1 MTTTSRPTWWRASP
15 SGTQTGLLMLRGQTT
30 SGCVPTVE
38 SSSMGWTTWSGVCLL
53 GSPILG
59 FQCPPKYTGERFFN
73 LLCCIFSC
81 CCLCLIGDLHRIC
94 TLYRKLKKSLHLK
107 KTISMPCSDRTV
119 FLFFFFNLIYHA
131 FHIKGFRPE
140 WYVLTI
146 YQCRDIPYWWET
158 LVKPSG
164 TLIHRQTTVKSISP
178 RGSV

>member
-1 MTTTSRPTWWRASP
+1 MDH
-15 SGTQTGLLMLRGQTT
+15 L
-30 SGCVPTVE
+30 V
-38 SSSMGWTTWSGVCLL
+38 WSVL

-94 TLYRKLKKSLHLK
+94 TLYRKLKKSLQLNK
-107 KTISMPCSDRTV
+107 QFPCLALTGL
-119 FLFFFFNLIYHA
+119 LFFFFNLIYHA